1 MIFDQMCL
9 NNQFLIEFRPV
20 PNKSIEF
27 ETFFDQ
33 VVFDEMVFDETFFD
47 LMVFDEMVFDEK
59 VTFETSSVVAICSP
73 SMLKCSSIERKQN
86 KKHF

>member
-9 NNQFLIEFRPV
+9 NKQFLIEFRPV
-20 PNKSIEF
+20 PKKSIEF
-27 ETFFDQ
+27 ETLFDQ
-33 VVFDEMVFDETFFD
+33 MAFDEMVFDQ
-47 LMVFDEMVFDEK
+47 MVFDQK